1 MRKNASYPKKL
12 PQFLGNFINSRA
24 FKVFVFGLGLLFAI
38 SLIRNIFTLRAS
50 EGKIS
55 DAQARLEGVEKQTQ
69 DLQKQLDEVE
79 SGNYRE
85 KQARDKLG
93 LARQGE
99 TIVYLPDEQILRN
112 IAPLSDSSDSEQL
125 PLPNWQKWLELFVN

>member
-12 PQFLGNFINSRA
+12 PQFLGSFVNSRF
-24 FKVFVFGLGLLFAI
+24 FKVFVFGLGLLFAV
-38 SLIRNIFTLRAS
+38 SLIRNIFTLRSS
-50 EGKIS
+50 ESKIS
-55 DAQARLEGVEKQTQ
+55 DAQVRLEDVEKQTQ

-93 LARQGE
+93 LAREGE
-99 TIVYLPDEQILRN
+99 TVVYLPNEQILRN
-112 IAPLSDSSDSEQL
+112 IAPLSGGDDSDQL